1 MEEVVEVLK
10 IDDVNLAM
18 LEEIDV
24 ITTMVDDAL
33 LLACIGL
40 VEVLTMNVVDCT
52 VDATREVLK
61 KDDNILW
68 LKTSGVLIV
77 EISVLEFAMDGVN
90 KRDNLD
96 VADTIEEVMDIGL
109 VE

>member
-52 VDATREVLK
+52 VDETREVLK
-61 KDDNILW
+61 KDDNIL
-68 LKTSGVLIV
+68 
-77 EISVLEFAMDGVN
+77 
-90 KRDNLD
+90 
-96 VADTIEEVMDIGL
+96 
-109 VE
+109 